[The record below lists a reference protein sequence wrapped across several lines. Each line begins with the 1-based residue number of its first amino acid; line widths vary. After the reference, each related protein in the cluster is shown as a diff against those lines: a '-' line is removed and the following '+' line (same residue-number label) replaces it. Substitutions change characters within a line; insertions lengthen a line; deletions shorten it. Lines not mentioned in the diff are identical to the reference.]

1 MRHTISEPPLVV
13 LIGPL
18 AFHRPA
24 GDKIRAPRL
33 RQTAF
38 GSENPP
44 SMSDC
49 WSSGCSREFPPADRS
64 DTAYFFVLH

>member
-49 WSSGCSREFPPADRS
+49 WSSGC
-64 DTAYFFVLH
+64 